1 MLFFFN
7 IKKIDKISIQI
18 SLSGGVSDKN
28 QKFWVGGEYKIQLKT
43 IPNIKDQKILYKIQ
57 DSTKAELLKDRLL
70 LKSSGKECITA
81 YIKKYY
87 STICFN
93 IYNTPK
99 LMFKEK
105 NPIKV
110 ETNFSKNLN
119 LDTNDYPESNI
130 IYKSNHPDIIN
141 VNAQGKITVIRP
153 GNAVITASGFDN
165 ISAKIK
171 VIGISNNGLI
181 SNYTLDQMNVSHYK
195 NVMIVAHP
203 DDETLWGGANLLKEN
218 YFVVCLTNGYN
229 IERANDFRN
238 ILNFTKNGGIIL
250 NYPDSQDFQKD
261 NWILVKKGI
270 LKDLSTILNYKSWE
284 KIVTHGPDGTGG
296 HYHHIKTF
304 QYVTL
309 VAQKY
314 NKYNNLFYFAKYY
327 KKNEIPNYL
336 PRISDDELKYKIKEV
351 SLYKTKRNLIY
362 KLWFHMLPFENL
374 ISASKWTKFEKNQ

>member
-1 MLFFFN
+1 MYFLFFIILLFFFN

-57 DSTKAELLKDRLL
+57 DNTKAELLKDRLL

-99 LMFKEK
+99 LIFKEK

-153 GNAVITASGFDN
+153 GNAVITASGLDN

-181 SNYTLDQMNVSHYK
+181 SNYTLDQMNISHYK

-304 QYVTL
+304 QYV
-309 VAQKY
+309 
-314 NKYNNLFYFAKYY
+314 
-327 KKNEIPNYL
+327 
-336 PRISDDELKYKIKEV
+336 IKM
-351 SLYKTKRNLIY
+351 KLIC
-362 KLWFHMLPFENL
+362 K
-374 ISASKWTKFEKNQ
+374 